1 MRFGD
6 VNNDAVK
13 GGGFYRSIDRSMR
26 SYDSWF
32 GLSTYG
38 PWDGIDLGLYMM
50 VCIVRKGTGRDIGG
64 YEECGSEFGPDQEGP
79 CWVEMQ

>member
-6 VNNDAVK
+6 VDNDAVK

-26 SYDSWF
+26 LYDSWF

-50 VCIVRKGTGRDIGG
+50 VCIVRKGKG
-64 YEECGSEFGPDQEGP
+64 YRR
-79 CWVEMQ
+79 V